1 MRCYAF
7 GLCTNLSC
15 GLALVTYRQI
25 KRWHTVPSDLVGPQA
40 CVEPVSIWWADRT
53 SRPMGGRQVL
63 EHVGIWQADRN
74 SRPVGGP
81 LVPPAVF
88 QPICSLALATR
99 LAPMPF
105 PRPPALAAAGFFFH
119 GIFFLRIF
127 LPTAFFSALAKPAPI
142 PIYFF
147 LPGKKIALTKI
158 VMVQG
163 FEHQT
168 PWFRRSFPYHYN
180 TLMFVTDAKILLLSN
195 NIRLEKYITHHLHTY
210 CMNLS
215 QLKRLKS
222 GHRFGATF

>member
-1 MRCYAF
+1 MKCDAMPLVYVRILVA
-7 GLCTNLSC
+7 GLRWSPKDKSNAGILYPRIWWGHRRAWNLS
-15 GLALVTYRQI
+15 A
-25 KRWHTVPSDLVGPQA
+25 S
-40 CVEPVSIWWADRT
+40 
-53 SRPMGGRQVL
+53 
-63 EHVGIWQADRN
+63 
-74 SRPVGGP
+74 GGP
-81 LVPPAVF
+81 IGQVGQWGAERCWNLSASGRPTGA
-88 QPICSLALATR
+88 PIRPLAR

-163 FEHQT
+163 FEHKT

>member
-25 KRWHTVPSDLVGPQA
+25 KRWHTVPPDL
-40 CVEPVSIWWADRT
+40 
-53 SRPMGGRQVL
+53 GGRQVL
-63 EHVGIWQADRN
+63 EPVGIWQADRCPHP
-74 SRPVGGP
+74 SARTPGTDAVS
-81 LVPPAVF
+81 PPARARSCRIF
-88 QPICSLALATR
+88 
-99 LAPMPF
+99 F
-105 PRPPALAAAGFFFH
+105 PRH
-119 GIFFLRIF
+119 FFLARIF

-195 NIRLEKYITHHLHTY
+195 NIRLERYITHHLHTY